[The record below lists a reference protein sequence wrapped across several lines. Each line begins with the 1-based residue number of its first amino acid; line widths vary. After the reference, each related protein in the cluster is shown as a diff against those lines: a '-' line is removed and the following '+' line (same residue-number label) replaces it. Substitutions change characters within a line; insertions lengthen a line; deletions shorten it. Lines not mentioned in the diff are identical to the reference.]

1 MRPLAAGLLLALVPA
16 TAAQAAKPKAP
27 AVFTLSISEN
37 GNPYLPVVVKN
48 ATLNT
53 RIALSYDQG
62 LVVNP
67 AAAQRAGLKPFP
79 IFGKFSLNNTP
90 FASGKTVIRFN
101 IGSAT
106 PQGLPGRKV
115 PIAWLETVTSA
126 DADAILPI
134 GALAADRI
142 DVVRGETPPGSQ
154 TIIIPKKGKG
164 EAMIRTR
171 IGDENVNISLE
182 LNIPTTVMN
191 ARAGAALLKAGLATR
206 VAEIGY
212 WRPFPAVSLPMQAL
226 APKPGLTI
234 AGLPMRRLSVR
245 VSESEARAIDARARG
260 TSTENDD
267 EDTITVSADRKQK
280 RGRDPWLLIGR
291 DVLDDCSRIT
301 FDRPGERWI
310 LTCKFG

>member
-1 MRPLAAGLLLALVPA
+1 MRALALLLLLAAPA
-16 TAAQAAKPKAP
+16 AVQAAKPRAP
-27 AVFTLSISEN
+27 ATFTLNISPN
-37 GNPYLPVVVKN
+37 GNPYLPVLVKN

-62 LVVNP
+62 LLLNP
-67 AAAQRAGLKPFP
+67 AAVQRAGVKPFP
-79 IFGKFSLNNTP
+79 IFGKFSLDNTP
-90 FASGKTVIRFN
+90 FASGKAVIRFN
-101 IGSAT
+101 IGTAT
-106 PQGLPGRKV
+106 PQGLPGRKT
-115 PIAWLETVTSA
+115 PIAWLETPTAA
-126 DADAILPI
+126 DAEAIMPI

-171 IGDENVNISLE
+171 IGDEEVNVSLE
-182 LNIPTTVMN
+182 LNIPSTVMN
-191 ARAGAALLKAGLATR
+191 ARAGEALIRAGLARR

-212 WRPFPAVSLPMQAL
+212 WRPFPAVSLPMQGL
-226 APKPGLTI
+226 APKAGLTI

-245 VSESEARAIDARARG
+245 VSEAEARAIDAQARG
-260 TSTENDD
+260 TSTEKDD
-267 EDTITVSADRKQK
+267 EDTITVAADRNRKK

-291 DVLDDCSRIT
+291 DVLDDCSRIS
-301 FDRPGERWI
+301 FDRPGERWV